1 MTVGHYMGVCGLFLD
16 LTFQLEAGVNIL
28 VTGDSGC
35 GKSSLLRVIAGLWPS
50 THGKQSVNKIHVQ
63 DISSPHHV
71 LYILVQYAS
80 KIKP

>member
-1 MTVGHYMGVCGLFLD
+1 MEALIYTNAVCFHTD

-50 THGKQSVNKIHVQ
+50 TNGMIRYVSLIAIRTNVTFSQWY
-63 DISSPHHV
+63 DT
-71 LYILVQYAS
+71 
-80 KIKP
+80 

>member
-1 MTVGHYMGVCGLFLD
+1 MEALIYTNAVCFRTD

-50 THGKQSVNKIHVQ
+50 TNGMIRYVSLIAIRTNVTFSQWY
-63 DISSPHHV
+63 DT
-71 LYILVQYAS
+71 
-80 KIKP
+80 

>member
-1 MTVGHYMGVCGLFLD
+1 MEALIYTNAVFFHTD

-50 THGKQSVNKIHVQ
+50 TNGMIRYVSLIAIRTNVTFSQWY
-63 DISSPHHV
+63 DT
-71 LYILVQYAS
+71 
-80 KIKP
+80 